1 MLITGAL
8 IMFFT
13 FSDFTHGV
21 KHQFTLLLLCDE
33 VVEHFEWPKAFCR
46 LPVLNL
52 IGAWRTVQAMG
63 RR

>member
-1 MLITGAL
+1 
-8 IMFFT
+8 MFFT